1 MATNEAPKKKRSFP
15 TAFTV
20 LFMVLILA
28 AVLTWVVPAG
38 SFERL
43 TYTDDGQF
51 QVTAIDGSTKEEK
64 ATQATLDKYHINI
77 PLKSFK
83 DGAIRKPIAIPG
95 TYKRIAQQPQ
105 GFRSFI
111 LSPISGI
118 ADSVG
123 IIVFVLVLGG
133 VIGVVNASGSFDAAM
148 AALSRK
154 TKGHEFALV
163 VVVASLIAV
172 GGTTY
177 GMAEETIAFYPILLP
192 IFLAA
197 GYDAIVGIA
206 AIYLGS
212 TIGTMFSTTNPFSVV
227 IASNAAGINFT
238 NALPIRLVSLILA
251 QVVTLFFIYRYAK
264 KVKEDPTKSL
274 IYADKDKIEEKFLK
288 NYDPNKVIPFNARRK
303 LILIVFALAFPV
315 MIWGVSLSGWWFEEL
330 SAVFLTAGIIIM
342 FLSGLGEKKAVN
354 TFMAGAADL
363 VGVALIIGVARGINM
378 IMDQGMISDTLLQYT
393 TQAVEGMNSILFSS
407 TQAVLFSIL
416 GIFIPSSSGLATLSM
431 PIMAPLADAVNLSRD
446 VVVSAYNYGQGWMS
460 FITPTGLI
468 LASLE
473 MVDVTYDKWLKFVL
487 PLMMIIGALAL
498 VMLGIQTVM

>member
-1 MATNEAPKKKRSFP
+1 MATSEKAKKKRSFP

-20 LFMVLILA
+20 LFMVLVLA

-43 TYTDDGQF
+43 TYTEDGQF
-51 QVTAIDGSTKEEK
+51 QVTAIDGSTKTEK
-64 ATQATLDKYHINI
+64 ASQKTLDKYHINI

-83 DGAIRKPIAIPG
+83 EGAIRKPIAIPG
-95 TYKRIAQQPQ
+95 TYKRIEQKPQ
-105 GFRSFI
+105 GFASFI
-111 LSPISGI
+111 LAPISGI
-118 ADSVG
+118 GDSVG
-123 IIVFVLVLGG
+123 IIVFVLILGG
-133 VIGVVNASGSFDAAM
+133 VIGVVNKSGAFDAAM

-154 TKGHEFALV
+154 TKGHEFMLV
-163 VVVASLIAV
+163 VIVCSLIAV

-197 GYDAIVGIA
+197 GYDALVGIA

-227 IASNAAGINFT
+227 IASNAAGINF
-238 NALPIRLVSLILA
+238 ASAMPIRLVSLVLA
-251 QVVTLFFIYRYAK
+251 QIVTLIFIGRYAK
-264 KVKEDPTKSL
+264 KVKADPSKSL
-274 IYADKDKIEEKFLK
+274 IYADKERIEEVFLK
-288 NYDPNKVIPFNARRK
+288 NYDPNKVVPFDARRK
-303 LILIVFALAFPV
+303 LILIIFALAFPV
-315 MIWGVSLSGWWFEEL
+315 MIWGVSIGGWWFEEL
-330 SAVFLTAGIIIM
+330 SAVFLTAGLIIM
-342 FLSGLGEKKAVN
+342 AISGLSEKDAVN
-354 TFMAGAADL
+354 TFIAGAADL

-378 IMDQGMISDTLLQYT
+378 IMDQGMISDTLLEYTSRAVDGMNSVLFST
-393 TQAVEGMNSILFSS
+393 TQA
-407 TQAVLFSIL
+407 ALFSIL

-431 PIMAPLADAVNLSRD
+431 PIMAPLADAVHLSRD

-473 MVDVTYDKWLKFVL
+473 MVGVTYDKWLKFVL
-487 PLMMIIGALAL
+487 PLMMTIGALAL
-498 VMLGIQTVM
+498 VMLGIQTML